1 MIFQHRG
8 SRILNA
14 ANRAVCH
21 LNPWKLSKF
30 SYQLMSEKEKHPQN
44 EDRRVPRGI
53 VQAFL
58 GLVYFGTYLT
68 IANSVNPQATLIEFL
83 KVHSSA
89 AQVIS
94 AAGVLAT
101 EVLQWAFKELKRWFS
116 RRIMMWL
123 FQASG
128 EDPLKELRQLRKQSK
143 ELEELR
149 ERNKELK
156 ALHER
161 YSQWE
166 REKAALET
174 ENASLRQRNTELE
187 NGKAAAADTSDSAD
201 G

>member
-1 MIFQHRG
+1 MR
-8 SRILNA
+8 
-14 ANRAVCH
+14 
-21 LNPWKLSKF
+21 
-30 SYQLMSEKEKHPQN
+30 EKEKHPQN

-89 AQVIS
+89 AQVVS

-143 ELEELR
+143 EL
-149 ERNKELK
+149 K
-156 ALHER
+156 ALHES
-161 YSQWE
+161 YSQLE
-166 REKAALET
+166 REKEALET

>member
-1 MIFQHRG
+1 MR
-8 SRILNA
+8 
-14 ANRAVCH
+14 
-21 LNPWKLSKF
+21 K
-30 SYQLMSEKEKHPQN
+30 KEKHPQN
-44 EDRRVPRGI
+44 EGRRVPRGI

-89 AQVIS
+89 AQVVS

-143 ELEELR
+143 ELEALR
-149 ERNKELK
+149 EENKELEALREENK
-156 ALHER
+156 ELEALREKNEKLEALHER
-161 YSQWE
+161 YSQLA
-166 REKAALET
+166 RDKAALEN

-187 NGKAAAADTSDSAD
+187 NGKATAADTSDSAD

>member
-1 MIFQHRG
+1 
-8 SRILNA
+8 
-14 ANRAVCH
+14 
-21 LNPWKLSKF
+21 
-30 SYQLMSEKEKHPQN
+30 MSEKEKHPQN
-44 EDRRVPRGI
+44 EGRRVPRGI

-128 EDPLKELRQLRKQSK
+128 EDPLKELRQLRK
-143 ELEELR
+143 
-149 ERNKELK
+149 RNKELE
-156 ALHER
+156 AFHER

>member
-1 MIFQHRG
+1 
-8 SRILNA
+8 
-14 ANRAVCH
+14 
-21 LNPWKLSKF
+21 
-30 SYQLMSEKEKHPQN
+30 MSEKEKHPQN
-44 EDRRVPRGI
+44 EGRRVPRGI

-89 AQVIS
+89 AQVVS

-128 EDPLKELRQLRKQSK
+128 EDPLKELRQLRK
-143 ELEELR
+143 
-149 ERNKELK
+149 RNKELE
-156 ALHER
+156 ALRKRNKELEAFHER

-174 ENASLRQRNTELE
+174 ENASLRQRIE

>member
-1 MIFQHRG
+1 
-8 SRILNA
+8 
-14 ANRAVCH
+14 
-21 LNPWKLSKF
+21 
-30 SYQLMSEKEKHPQN
+30 MSEKEKHPQN
-44 EDRRVPRGI
+44 EGRRVPRGI

-101 EVLQWAFKELKRWFS
+101 EVVQWAFKELKRWFS

-128 EDPLKELRQLRKQSK
+128 EDPLKELRQLRKQTK

-149 ERNKELK
+149 ERNKELE
-156 ALHER
+156 AFHER

>member
-1 MIFQHRG
+1 MIFQHRS

-14 ANRAVCH
+14 VNRAVCH

-30 SYQLMSEKEKHPQN
+30 SYQLMREKEKHPQH

-128 EDPLKELRQLRKQSK
+128 EDPLKELRQLRK
-143 ELEELR
+143 
-149 ERNKELK
+149 RNKELE
-156 ALHER
+156 AFHER

-174 ENASLRQRNTELE
+174 ENASLRQRIE

>member
-21 LNPWKLSKF
+21 LNSWKLSKF

-44 EDRRVPRGI
+44 EGRRVPRGI

-89 AQVIS
+89 AQVVS

-128 EDPLKELRQLRKQSK
+128 EDPLKELRQLRK
-143 ELEELR
+143 
-149 ERNKELK
+149 RNKELE
-156 ALHER
+156 ALRKRNKELEAFHER

-174 ENASLRQRNTELE
+174 ENASLRQRIE

>member
-1 MIFQHRG
+1 MR
-8 SRILNA
+8 
-14 ANRAVCH
+14 
-21 LNPWKLSKF
+21 
-30 SYQLMSEKEKHPQN
+30 EKEKHPQD
-44 EDRRVPRGI
+44 EGRRVPRGI

-89 AQVIS
+89 AQVVS

-128 EDPLKELRQLRKQSK
+128 EDPLKELRQLRKQTK
-143 ELEELR
+143 ELE
-149 ERNKELK
+149 

-161 YSQWE
+161 YSQLA
-166 REKAALET
+166 RENEALEN

>member
-1 MIFQHRG
+1 MR
-8 SRILNA
+8 
-14 ANRAVCH
+14 
-21 LNPWKLSKF
+21 
-30 SYQLMSEKEKHPQN
+30 EKEKHPQD
-44 EDRRVPRGI
+44 EGRRVPRGI

-83 KVHSSA
+83 KVHSST

-149 ERNKELK
+149 ERNKELE
-156 ALHER
+156 AFHER
-161 YSQWE
+161 YSQLA
-166 REKAALET
+166 REKEALEN
-174 ENASLRQRNTELE
+174 ENASLRQRIE

>member
-1 MIFQHRG
+1 M
-8 SRILNA
+8 LNA

-30 SYQLMSEKEKHPQN
+30 SYQLMGKKEKHPQN
-44 EDRRVPRGI
+44 EGSRVPRGI

-68 IANSVNPQATLIEFL
+68 LANSVNPQATLIEFL

-89 AQVIS
+89 AQVVS
-94 AAGVLAT
+94 AAGILAT
-101 EVLQWAFKELKRWFS
+101 EVLRWIFTELKRWFS

-123 FQASG
+123 FKASG
-128 EDPLKELRQLRKQSK
+128 EDPLKELRQLRK
-143 ELEELR
+143 
-149 ERNKELK
+149 RNKELE
-156 ALHER
+156 ALRER
-161 YSQWE
+161 YSQLE
-166 REKAALET
+166 REKEMLEN

-187 NGKAAAADTSDSAD
+187 NGKASAANTSDSAD